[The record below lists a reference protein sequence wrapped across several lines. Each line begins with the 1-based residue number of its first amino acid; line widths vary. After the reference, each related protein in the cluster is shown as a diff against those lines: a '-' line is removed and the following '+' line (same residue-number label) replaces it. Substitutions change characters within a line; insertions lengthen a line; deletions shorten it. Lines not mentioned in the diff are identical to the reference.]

1 MICYVIKNKN
11 DGRYLIFD
19 RENEFD
25 PYEIFEGAQYSAR
38 DICDASFFDDYE
50 TALCYCPSDCDV
62 VKVEIREVDN
72 ATRIKNL

>member
-19 RENEFD
+19 KENEFAS
-25 PYEIFEGAQYSAR
+25 YEMLESAQYSAR

-62 VKVEIREVDN
+62 VKVEIREV
-72 ATRIKNL
+72 TK